1 MRTVAIFIFDDV
13 EVLDFAGPFEI
24 FGVTG
29 KQNGGEGLFDV
40 FTVAEKPKITAR
52 NNLVV
57 EATYTFENCP
67 TPDILLIPGG
77 GGFKPDGTPLGT
89 RREVNNQKL
98 LDWVREMNDKV
109 ELLLSVCTG
118 SLILGKAGLLEGLSA
133 TTHFKA
139 VEQMRAV
146 APNTELFP
154 EKRWVDNGRIIL
166 SAGVSAGI
174 DMSLYVVSKLH
185 GEAVAVD
192 TATYIQYDYY
202 PQPLK
207 GS

>member
-13 EVLDFAGPFEI
+13 EVLDFTGPFEI

-29 KQNGGEGLFDV
+29 KQNGGAGLFEV
-40 FTVAEKPKITAR
+40 FTVAEKPKIAAR
-52 NNLVV
+52 NNLTV

-67 TPDILLIPGG
+67 IPDILLIPGG
-77 GGFKPDGTPLGT
+77 GGFRPDGTPFGT
-89 RREVNNQKL
+89 RREMNNQKL

-118 SLILGKAGLLEGLSA
+118 SLILAKAGLLEGLSA

-139 VEQMRAV
+139 VEQMREV
-146 APNTELFP
+146 APNTQLFP

-185 GEAVAVD
+185 GEAAAVD
-192 TATYIQYDYY
+192 TATYIQYDYW
-202 PQPLK
+202 K
-207 GS
+207 

>member
-24 FGVTG
+24 FGVAG
-29 KQNGGEGLFDV
+29 KYGGGEGHFEV
-40 FTVAEKPKITAR
+40 FTVAEKPKIAAR

-57 EATYTFENCP
+57 EATYIFENCP
-67 TPDILLIPGG
+67 IPDILLIPGG
-77 GGFKPDGTPLGT
+77 GGFKPDGTPFGT
-89 RREVNNQKL
+89 RREMNNEIL
-98 LDWVREMNDKV
+98 LDFVRKMNKKV

-118 SLILGKAGLLEGLSA
+118 SLILAKAGLLEGLSA

-146 APNTELFP
+146 APNTQIFP

-174 DMSLYVVSKLH
+174 DMSLYVVGKLH
-185 GEAVAVD
+185 GKEVAD
-192 TATYIQYDYY
+192 ATAEYIQYDYW
-202 PQPLK
+202 K
-207 GS
+207 